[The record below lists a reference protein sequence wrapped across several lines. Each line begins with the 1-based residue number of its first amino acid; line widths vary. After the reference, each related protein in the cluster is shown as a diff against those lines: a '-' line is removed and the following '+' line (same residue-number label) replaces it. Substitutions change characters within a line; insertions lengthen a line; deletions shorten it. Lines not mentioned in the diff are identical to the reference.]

1 MSTAAVRARELTSQ
15 VRWSPFE
22 TSTPEGRAKERHR
35 RAALTGVAAAS
46 AKIIAVLA
54 SVVTIPAALNYL
66 GPERF
71 GLWMTISSIVAL
83 LSFADFGIGNGLM
96 NSIADG
102 PGSEGR
108 PERLR
113 EAISSGVAMLMAAG
127 LAIAATFI
135 ALYPRISWARL
146 FNVQSATAANEAGP
160 AMLIFAL
167 CFALNVPLGAV
178 QRVQLGLQQGYYANM
193 WQLAGSLCGLGEV
206 LVGIHL
212 RVGLP
217 WLVLLVSGT
226 PVVAAALNGFLFF
239 GLIRRD
245 LRPSVQHISLGAA
258 GQLAKLGG
266 FFFFLQ
272 IVVAAAFYSDSL
284 IIAHLLGAAA
294 VADYAVV
301 QRMFMMIS
309 ILLALFTAPLWPA
322 YREAIGRGDIPWVK
336 KTLRNSLL
344 ATAVLASTMSL
355 AVLRWSDFLLQH
367 WVRGQVHPP
376 PMLLAGFALWV
387 VFEAGGSALAMFLNG
402 AGIIKFQM
410 IVATLFGIACILA
423 KFYGAQRYGAAA
435 IPWAAVAMYS
445 VCHVIPCFLFVPG
458 MVSSFEHGR
467 GTSAAV
473 TRT

>member
-1 MSTAAVRARELTSQ
+1 MSTAAVRVRDLASQ
-15 VRWSPFE
+15 VGRSPFE
-22 TSTPEGRAKERHR
+22 TSTPEGRARERHR
-35 RAALTGVAAAS
+35 RAALTGVAAAA
-46 AKIIAVLA
+46 AKVISVLA
-54 SVVTIPAALNYL
+54 SVVTIPAALHYL

-71 GLWMTISSIVAL
+71 GLWMTITSVVAL

-102 PGSEGR
+102 RDREGR
-108 PERLR
+108 TVGLR
-113 EAISSGVAMLMAAG
+113 KAISSGVAMLTAVG
-127 LAIAATFI
+127 LAIAGSFI
-135 ALYPRISWARL
+135 AFYPLISWIRI

-160 AMLIFAL
+160 AVLIFAL

-193 WQLAGSLCGLGEV
+193 WQLAGSLCGLGGV
-206 LVGIHL
+206 LMSIHL
-212 RVGLP
+212 HLGLP
-217 WLVLLVSGT
+217 WLVLLVSGA
-226 PVVAAALNGFLFF
+226 PVLAAAMNGLLFF
-239 GLIRRD
+239 GLLRRD
-245 LRPSVQHISLGAA
+245 LRPSLRQVSLDAVF
-258 GQLAKLGG
+258 QLAKLGG

-272 IVVAAAFYSDSL
+272 TVVAAAFYSDAL

-344 ATAVLASTMSL
+344 ATLVLAAAMSL
-355 AVLRWSDFLLQH
+355 AVFRLSGFLLQR
-367 WVRGQVHPP
+367 WVHGQVHPP
-376 PMLLAGFALWV
+376 TMLLAGFAFWV
-387 VFEAGGSALAMFLNG
+387 IFEAGGSALAMFLNG

-410 IVATLFGIACILA
+410 IVASLFGIACVLA
-423 KFYGAQRYGAAA
+423 KFYGARRYGVAA
-435 IPWAAVAMYS
+435 IPWAAFAMYS

-458 MVSSFEHGR
+458 IVASLER
-467 GTSAAV
+467 DRATSVAV
-473 TRT
+473 VQT